1 MKDGVRQVT
10 PQKSD
15 SPKFYT
21 VQHQGTSGQDI
32 KEFLLPKLK
41 PLIKAKTKSQ
51 PLTPSGAAVAQS
63 ELRLGHGLE
72 DPGSHTRECK
82 VFLSSPK
89 ISERTLRPNQ
99 PPYLA
104 DAAGNFPGVKRPKY
118 EVEHSSPFSVKVK
131 NMWIYASTSPYACME
146 CTGTFHFSLNPLR
159 PRGTHFTLQQNCRK
173 KSQY

>member
-1 MKDGVRQVT
+1 VKDGIRRVT

-15 SPKFYT
+15 SPKFYI
-21 VQHQGTSGQDI
+21 VQHQGTSARDT

-41 PLIKAKTKSQ
+41 PMIKAKTKSQ

-63 ELRLGHGLE
+63 ELRLGHGLQ
-72 DPGSHTRECK
+72 DPGSHTRQGK

-89 ISERTLRPNQ
+89 ISERTLRQNH

-104 DAAGNFPGVKRPKY
+104 GAAGNFPGVKRPKH
-118 EVEHSSPFSVKVK
+118 EVEHSSPFSVKAK
-131 NMWIYASTSPYACME
+131 NMWSYASISPYACME
-146 CTGTFHFSLNPLR
+146 CTGTFHFSLTLLR

-173 KSQY
+173 NSQY